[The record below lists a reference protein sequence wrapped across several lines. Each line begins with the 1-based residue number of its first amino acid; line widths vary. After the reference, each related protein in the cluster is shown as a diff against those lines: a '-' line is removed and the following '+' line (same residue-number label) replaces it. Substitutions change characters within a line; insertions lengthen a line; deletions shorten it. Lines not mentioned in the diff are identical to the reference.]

1 MQPTIHWRGGLMR
14 YLALPG
20 RPALVCLVEGYVDLG
35 LVSAPVA
42 NRARRPRRLA
52 ATPDPP
58 LRSHNG
64 CTASIWQT
72 DDIAP
77 NSKESRTPT
86 RFGRGRAL
94 RAEGGAAKLRAFDHS
109 CPLLHHFDTALEII
123 GALVGKLGGG
133 A

>member
-52 ATPDPP
+52 ATPD

-77 NSKESRTPT
+77 NSK
-86 RFGRGRAL
+86 
-94 RAEGGAAKLRAFDHS
+94 
-109 CPLLHHFDTALEII
+109 
-123 GALVGKLGGG
+123 
-133 A
+133 